1 MILRKYGVELK
12 SITSSDL
19 EQVRLWRTDSFV
31 QERMFFQDGIS
42 IQEQEVWFESL
53 KNSDVYLIIEYKER
67 EIGVINVKDIDFI
80 KRTGEAGIFIGD
92 KEFRQS
98 FVPMLAILC
107 LMNTFFLDFDFTSLT
122 ASLRADNEKALK
134 FNLDLGY
141 EITSKS
147 SDQINLEVQKKAFL
161 NHINV
166 NRSRYVSFEK
176 GDSNHS
182 LSSAEDGLFRLK

>member
-19 EQVRLWRTDSFV
+19 EQIRMWRTDSFV
-31 QERMFFQDGIS
+31 QERMFFQDDIS
-42 IQEQEVWFESL
+42 IEQQQNWFKSL
-53 KNSDVYLIIEYKER
+53 RNSDVYFIVEYKQKR
-67 EIGVINVKDIDFI
+67 IGVINVKNIDFTE
-80 KRTGEAGIFIGD
+80 RTGEAGIFIGD
-92 KEFRQS
+92 EEYRQS

-107 LMNTFFLDFDFTSLT
+107 LMNTFFVDFDFRALT
-122 ASLRADNEKALK
+122 ASLRSDNEKALK

-141 EITSKS
+141 EIVSKS
-147 SDQINLEVQKKAFL
+147 SDEIHLEVQREAFL
-161 NHINV
+161 NHMKV